1 MCFDLRNFFLFSLI
15 LNFTIWSICGGG
27 VSGVSTLLEKGS
39 VGGVQMA
46 IFLKGLSEKFSSS
59 RKSKCSRSNDEVWEK
74 AFVFAFHC
82 DPSYLH
88 RSSLDS
94 ILVSHVL
101 SVPVRTASEAFR
113 WDQILPAPPFYSRDS
128 PPGFPLDSPTSV
140 QILRIPAFAFF
151 PSPTSHP
158 IPPL

>member
-1 MCFDLRNFFLFSLI
+1 
-15 LNFTIWSICGGG
+15 
-27 VSGVSTLLEKGS
+27 
-39 VGGVQMA
+39 MA

-88 RSSLDS
+88 HSSLDS